1 MIKMSSKIIIP
12 IAVVVSVLVTAGIMF
27 AVFEQNV
34 EVKVV
39 TETGEPEIIY
49 VDKVVSEYF
58 EGTNEI
64 KKISSQQELRNILE
78 ASSSF
83 SGGFDD
89 RVLRSFAVEEAV
101 MFDTAVSTGAPVPE
115 AAPMPTDGASKVQTG
130 GTEYST
136 TNVQVENVDE
146 PDYLK
151 NDGKY
156 VYIVSQNTLSI
167 IDAYPAEDAKLIL
180 KIALDIESQHIQNMF
195 LNEDRLVIFYNGQSD
210 EEIIPLFDF
219 VPRRSYSSVTHALI
233 VDVSDKENPTIL
245 KDYSIDGHFKDARM
259 IGDYAYFVTNSN
271 IDHQYP
277 RLPVIMEDSVR
288 IMTPE
293 AFYFDNVE
301 QFSNFNT
308 LTAINIFGDTI
319 NSETFLMGYTGSFYV
334 SEDNFYLTYQ
344 QNMPFGFYENSSRD
358 RFFDVV
364 VPLLPND
371 IQDEIKS
378 IQNDSSLSSSEQWTK
393 ISDLMQN
400 AYNEMDKNEKEKLF
414 EKIKDALNEYDR
426 KIQEDTRKIII
437 HKISIDEDKIEYV
450 AKGTVP
456 GRLLN
461 QFSMDESG
469 DRFRV
474 ATTSEIYTQYE
485 GTIRSNAVYV
495 LDEQLEIVGELEEIA
510 PDESIFSTRF
520 MGDRLYMVTFQQIDP
535 FFVID
540 LSSDTPKIL
549 GELKIPGFS
558 NYLHP
563 YDEEHIIGVGR
574 DTKEMDNG
582 RVQQL
587 GIKVALFNVAD
598 VNNPKVADDF
608 IIGDSSTHSEALHN
622 HKAFFFDKSRRVL
635 SMPISGDIES
645 LESSS
650 SKMFAPEYNR
660 WSGFYVFDLDKEDGF
675 DLKGTITHSD
685 DSSRYYGM
693 NFART
698 FYIDDVLYTASN
710 DYLKMNSFDDLDVIN
725 SIKLENT
732 GKFMDYLEEP
742 AMEVEP
748 IR

>member
-1 MIKMSSKIIIP
+1 MSSKIIIP
-12 IAVVVSVLVTAGIMF
+12 IAVVVSVLVTAGVMF
-27 AVFEQNV
+27 AVLEQTV
-34 EVKVV
+34 EVQVV
-39 TETGEPEIIY
+39 TETSEPEIIY

-64 KKISSQQELRNILE
+64 KKISSQQELRGILE
-78 ASSSF
+78 ASSF

-89 RVLRSFAVEEAV
+89 RILRNFVVEETV
-101 MFDTAVSTGAPVPE
+101 MFDSAATTGAPVPE
-115 AAPMPTDGASKVQTG
+115 VASRPTDGTSKVQAG

-136 TNVQVENVDE
+136 TNVQVTNVDE

-151 NDGKY
+151 NDSKY

-219 VPRRSYSSVTHALI
+219 VPRRSYSSITHALI
-233 VDVSDKENPTIL
+233 VDVSDKENPIIL
-245 KDYSIDGHFKDARM
+245 KDYSIDGHFRDARM

-308 LTAINIFGDTI
+308 LTAIDIFGDTI

-344 QNMPFGFYENSSRD
+344 QNMPFGFYENSSKD

-364 VPLLPND
+364 VPLLPKD

-378 IQNDSSLSSSEQWTK
+378 IQKDSSLNSSEQWAK
-393 ISDLMQN
+393 ISELMQN

-426 KIQEDTRKIII
+426 KIQEDTRKTII

-450 AKGTVP
+450 AKGIVP

-461 QFSMDESG
+461 QFSMDERG

-563 YDEEHIIGVGR
+563 YDEEHVIGVGR

-587 GIKVALFNVAD
+587 GIKIALFNVAD
-598 VNNPKVADDF
+598 VNNPKVADDVV
-608 IIGDSSTHSEALHN
+608 IGDSSTHSEALHN
-622 HKAFFFDKSRRVL
+622 HKAFFFDKSRGVL

-660 WSGFYVFDLDKEDGF
+660 WSGFYVFDLDREEGF
-675 DLKGTITHSD
+675 DLKGTVTHSD

-710 DYLKMNSFDDLDVIN
+710 DYLKMNSFDELDVIN
-725 SIKLENT
+725 SIKLQNT
-732 GKFMDYLEEP
+732 GKFIDYLEEP
-742 AMEVEP
+742 AIELEP